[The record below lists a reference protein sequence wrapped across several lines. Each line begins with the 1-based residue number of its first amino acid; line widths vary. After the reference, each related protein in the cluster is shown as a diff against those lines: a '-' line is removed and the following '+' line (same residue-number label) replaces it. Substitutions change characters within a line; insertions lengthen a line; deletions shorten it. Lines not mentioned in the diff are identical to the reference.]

1 MIPCKPGEKG
11 PELDTG
17 GKSLDE
23 VSFAD
28 AFIEIKSRN
37 MEFVTRNARL
47 NSRLSMTAQFYAASK
62 GGKSKDV
69 YGIAI

>member
-1 MIPCKPGEKG
+1 
-11 PELDTG
+11 
-17 GKSLDE
+17 
-23 VSFAD
+23 
-28 AFIEIKSRN
+28 